1 MTIRNIVPEK
11 RLYGANGAWWTEA
24 GSNEEKAVMIACI
37 SRIIDVQR
45 CIGYRFSLQLHRMR
59 YVHKRLTEFK
69 GSSIFLLFFLGFSE
83 LLFQEAFTVTVH
95 LRFVFIL
102 TQHCS
107 YIVFVAIIS

>member
-1 MTIRNIVPEK
+1 MTIRNVFPEK
-11 RLYGANGAWWTEA
+11 RLYGANGAWWTKA
-24 GSNEEKAVMIACI
+24 GSSEEKAVMIGCI
-37 SRIIDVQR
+37 SRIIGVQH
-45 CIGYRFSLQLHRMR
+45 CIGYCFSLQLDRMR